1 MNEIRN
7 GNFNVKLDEKSKSS
21 NNELDQLTIGFQ
33 KLIQYVKSTQEN
45 LKNLVSEQTKKLQD
59 SNQILTEKVK
69 VIKRQQEDLSNFK
82 EVLDKSANVF
92 ITNTRGNIVYVN
104 DDFCKVSKFSR
115 NELLGQNPAIVN
127 SQYHNK
133 EFFKQMRE
141 ELTQTKTWKG
151 DIKNKAKDGSYYWSK
166 ATISP
171 LLDEVGQPEQFIAI
185 LTDITNQKILEEKLS
200 DALKE
205 VKESE
210 LKKEEFSSMMTHELI
225 TPLVPIRGYCEMLQ
239 NTETF
244 GSLTDDQ
251 LEYVKK
257 IESNSSLLERL
268 IGDLL
273 DVQKL
278 DMDRMNYLITE
289 FSIDEFMDGIRENN
303 SHFML
308 AKNIEFTL
316 KYPKNW
322 VLNSDQQ
329 RLRQVLDNLIR
340 NSVDFVPSKDGKIS
354 VELKIKE
361 ENIEFFVID
370 NGSGIPKEKQ
380 SNIFKKFYQID
391 TSATRKHGGTG
402 LGLVI
407 CKGIVEGLN
416 GNISLKSEIGKGT
429 SFFIKIPAIAKKT
442 LISKL
447 A

>member
-1 MNEIRN
+1 
-7 GNFNVKLDEKSKSS
+7 
-21 NNELDQLTIGFQ
+21 
-33 KLIQYVKSTQEN
+33 
-45 LKNLVSEQTKKLQD
+45 
-59 SNQILTEKVK
+59 
-69 VIKRQQEDLSNFK
+69 
-82 EVLDKSANVF
+82 
-92 ITNTRGNIVYVN
+92 
-104 DDFCKVSKFSR
+104 
-115 NELLGQNPAIVN
+115 
-127 SQYHNK
+127 
-133 EFFKQMRE
+133 
-141 ELTQTKTWKG
+141 
-151 DIKNKAKDGSYYWSK
+151 
-166 ATISP
+166 
-171 LLDEVGQPEQFIAI
+171 
-185 LTDITNQKILEEKLS
+185 
-200 DALKE
+200 

-416 GNISLKSEIGKGT
+416 RNISLKSEIGKGT
-429 SFFIKIPAIAKKT
+429 SFFIKIPAIAKK
-442 LISKL
+442 L
-447 A
+447 